1 LLFFSFTFS
10 LKITILTIHIRS
22 NDNIA
27 VYKYVLKHLD
37 SGGISAHN
45 LLCDG
50 EVTCH
55 CTSKEM
61 PVISVSKVVDTKR
74 IIRKNEGQGGEEA
87 QGVADPTKY
96 TIFCSGADSMTTM
109 P

>member
-1 LLFFSFTFS
+1 
-10 LKITILTIHIRS
+10 
-22 NDNIA
+22 
-27 VYKYVLKHLD
+27 
-37 SGGISAHN
+37 
-45 LLCDG
+45 
-50 EVTCH
+50 
-55 CTSKEM
+55 M